1 MERHHDAKAHTA
13 EHIFA
18 RALQNM
24 LGSESIQVLKVEHLG
39 DVNKVYIRCKGLT
52 MDDVHNAML
61 TVNRII
67 DENRSVIEHTFPSLD
82 EAKSRFPELRAYDAR
97 ISGRVRV
104 VEIDGYDYSACT
116 REHVSNTR
124 ECGFF
129 IVKSV
134 SRERD
139 VSRVEYLVDD
149 LAKQYAI
156 GSVTRLASITSMLKA
171 NINALEVTLENILEE
186 LDALRSMVRKFTEDA
201 VDALSAVR
209 VKDLNLYYGCFS
221 MLDDGTLLK
230 KAGAMVKDDTTTKL
244 VIFLNIKNDRANV
257 TIASNHPRLDCS
269 TLLKDMLARYGGK
282 GGGKVEFATGYI
294 NSVDGNRIKQEV
306 IEYIE
311 RALMAS

>member
-1 MERHHDAKAHTA
+1 MEKHHNAKAHTA

-39 DVNKVYIRCKGLT
+39 DVNKVYIRCKGLC
-52 MDDVHNAML
+52 MDDVHKAML

-82 EAKSRFPELRAYDAR
+82 EAKDRFPELRAYYAR
-97 ISGRVRV
+97 ISGMVRV

-116 REHVSNTR
+116 REHVSSTG
-124 ECGFF
+124 ECGLF

-156 GSVTRLASITSMLKA
+156 GSVTRLASIAGMLKA
-171 NINALEVTLENILEE
+171 NINTVEVTLENILEE
-186 LDALRSMVRKFTEDA
+186 LDNLRDAIRKLTEDA

-209 VKDLNLYYGCFS
+209 VNDLNLYYGYFN

-230 KAGAMVKDDTTTKL
+230 KAGAMVKDNTSTKL
-244 VIFLNIKNDRANV
+244 VIFLNKKKDRSNV
-257 TIASNHPRLDCS
+257 IIASNHPRLDCS
-269 TLLKDMLARYGGK
+269 RLLKDMLARYGGK
-282 GGGKVEFATGYI
+282 GGGKAEFATGYI
-294 NSVDGNRIKQEV
+294 NNVDGDRVKQEV
-306 IEYIE
+306 IESIE
-311 RALMAS
+311 RALMAE